1 MISFVGLSGTYL
13 NKLDTRFKN
22 GLIPNISEF
31 LSENWGMA
39 LYQEWFSEFRHLTKS
54 DILQSENIQK
64 ILEKASEHARDGNFL
79 DEKFY

>member
-1 MISFVGLSGTYL
+1 
-13 NKLDTRFKN
+13 
-22 GLIPNISEF
+22 
-31 LSENWGMA
+31 MA

-64 ILEKASEHARDGNFL
+64 ILEKASEYARDGNFL